1 MPPPPA
7 AELSE
12 ELLQLAQAPP
22 LHSSSHPPSHATH
35 ATHATHPSNPSAH
48 SSTHPPSVPRSLAQA
63 YALFEQLSVGID
75 AAVAVHERLLRALQ
89 PAGAAAPPTLLGA
102 GSREHEALLEHL
114 GWLLARHAAAHPAP
128 PARLQQ
134 MLARGLAAFPANAA
148 LLAAFVGGRLS
159 AHRRL
164 AVRRELGSLRRAH
177 PACLQ
182 LWAASISLELA
193 GDTPL
198 GDGDGGGGGGGGG
211 GPSGDHHNAVSA
223 LTGGVRRARA
233 LYEAALHPAACGG
246 CAALWRGYLSLEVR
260 CGRREAACR
269 VLLRAVQLCPGAKA
283 LWCDALRPPLL
294 GWLSDQ
300 QLQDMRQLVGEKELR
315 LRHDL
320 PEPEELLQAAAP
332 PPDAS
337 EG

>member
-1 MPPPPA
+1 M
-7 AELSE
+7 
-12 ELLQLAQAPP
+12 
-22 LHSSSHPPSHATH
+22 
-35 ATHATHPSNPSAH
+35 
-48 SSTHPPSVPRSLAQA
+48 
-63 YALFEQLSVGID
+63 
-75 AAVAVHERLLRALQ
+75 HERLLRALH
-89 PAGAAAPPTLLGA
+89 PAAPAAPPTLRGA

-128 PARLQQ
+128 PARLRQ

-164 AVRRELGSLRRAH
+164 AVRRVLAGLRRAH

-193 GDTPL
+193 GDAPL
-198 GDGDGGGGGGGGG
+198 GGGGGSEGGGGSGSGGGGGGGGG
-211 GPSGDHHNAVSA
+211 GGSSGDHHNAVSA
-223 LTGGVRRARA
+223 LTGGVRRARG

-320 PEPEELLQAAAP
+320 PELEELLQAAAP
-332 PPDAS
+332 PP